1 MDVINLVK
9 IYALNSLGINKIIKE
24 KDKSNKAKEILVVI
38 SFFIVFTSVLGASFM
53 YNFVIGKYAE
63 NTIEVPQIMMGATS
77 ILIILIGIFT
87 IRGTLVSFKG
97 YESQMTLPV
106 KSTTIIIS
114 RLIIL
119 YSYSLLLTLIVLVP
133 SNVYY
138 GIMENPSII
147 FYCIGF
153 VIILFV
159 PILSMIVASLIGI
172 ALELLITK
180 IGNKKFGVSLSVFMF
195 LCVLFTTYSNS
206 YDFISINNISKLI
219 SIGARVYPL
228 ASIYIDCICN
238 YNILSILI
246 FVILSIGILVVF
258 ICFLEKKFKWINT
271 ELLTNKVKGDY
282 RLKELEEESIG
293 FSLFKKELRKY
304 FSCSTYVF
312 NTIFGMITLVIFTIS
327 IVVIGE
333 KRLAEMLGS
342 DIIGIVKNIIPLI
355 ISSLIVTT
363 TTSASAISLEGK
375 NIWILKTLPIEP
387 ISIINSIIGVNLV
400 ITMPVSIVCS
410 IIISIVFKFNFIMT
424 LLSLIIPIIYSLFTG
439 VLGVTINLMFPVL
452 NWDSEVVVVKQSISA
467 LLAVLIG
474 GILVGIPIMLAIFIN
489 WFSVVYILIFT
500 FIIMSIITI
509 MIYNFLCNRGNKIF
523 YSI

>member
-1 MDVINLVK
+1 M
-9 IYALNSLGINKIIKE
+9 
-24 KDKSNKAKEILVVI
+24 
-38 SFFIVFTSVLGASFM
+38 
-53 YNFVIGKYAE
+53 
-63 NTIEVPQIMMGATS
+63 EVPQIMMGATS
-77 ILIILIGIFT
+77 ILIILIGIFI

-97 YESQMTLPV
+97 YELQVTLPV

-147 FYCIGF
+147 FYCISF
-153 VIILFV
+153 VMVLFV
-159 PILSMIVASLIGI
+159 PILPMIVASLIGI

-180 IGNKKFGVSLSVFMF
+180 IGNKKFGVSLSVFMI
-195 LCVLFTTYSNS
+195 LCVFFTMYSNS
-206 YDFISINNISKLI
+206 YDSISINNISKLI
-219 SIGARVYPL
+219 SIGA
-228 ASIYIDCICN
+228 ICN

-246 FVILSIGILVVF
+246 FLILSIGILVVF

-293 FSLFKKELRKY
+293 CSLFKQELRKY
-304 FSCSTYVF
+304 FACSTYIF

-342 DIIGIVKNIIPLI
+342 DIIVIVKNIIPLI

-363 TTSASAISLEGK
+363 TTSASAISLGE
-375 NIWILKTLPIEP
+375 
-387 ISIINSIIGVNLV
+387 
-400 ITMPVSIVCS
+400 
-410 IIISIVFKFNFIMT
+410 
-424 LLSLIIPIIYSLFTG
+424 
-439 VLGVTINLMFPVL
+439 
-452 NWDSEVVVVKQSISA
+452 
-467 LLAVLIG
+467 
-474 GILVGIPIMLAIFIN
+474 
-489 WFSVVYILIFT
+489 
-500 FIIMSIITI
+500 
-509 MIYNFLCNRGNKIF
+509 KIF
-523 YSI
+523 GF

>member
-38 SFFIVFTSVLGASFM
+38 SFFIVFTSVLGASFI
-53 YNFVIGKYAE
+53 YNFIIGKYAE

-77 ILIILIGIFT
+77 ILIILIGIFI
-87 IRGTLVSFKG
+87 IRGTLVAFKG
-97 YESQMTLPV
+97 YELQMTLPV

-119 YSYSLLLTLIVLVP
+119 YAYSLLLTLIVLVP

-147 FYCIGF
+147 FYCISF
-153 VIILFV
+153 VIALFA
-159 PILSMIVASLIGI
+159 PILPMIVASLIGI

-180 IGNKKFGVSLSVFMF
+180 IGNKKFGVSLSVFMIS
-195 LCVLFTTYSNS
+195 YNS
-206 YDFISINNISKLI
+206 ISINNISKLI

-293 FSLFKKELRKY
+293 CSLFKKELRKY

-375 NIWILKTLPIEP
+375 NIWILKTLPVDP

-474 GILVGIPIMLAIFIN
+474 GILVGIPIVLAIFIK

>member
-38 SFFIVFTSVLGASFM
+38 SFFIVFTSVLGASFI
-53 YNFVIGKYAE
+53 YNFIIGKYAE

-77 ILIILIGIFT
+77 ILIILIGIFI
-87 IRGTLVSFKG
+87 IRGTLVAFKG
-97 YESQMTLPV
+97 YELQMTLPV

-119 YSYSLLLTLIVLVP
+119 YAYSLLLTLIVLVP

-147 FYCIGF
+147 FYCISF
-153 VIILFV
+153 VIALFA
-159 PILSMIVASLIGI
+159 PILPMIVASLI
-172 ALELLITK
+172 
-180 IGNKKFGVSLSVFMF
+180 VFMI
-195 LCVLFTTYSNS
+195 LCVLFTMYSNS
-206 YDFISINNISKLI
+206 YNSISINNISKLI

-293 FSLFKKELRKY
+293 CSLFKKELRKY

-375 NIWILKTLPIEP
+375 NIWILKTLPVDP

-474 GILVGIPIMLAIFIN
+474 GILVGIPIVLAIFIK